1 MGQIYGWKTYDLPER
16 DPELDRAYETAKKDF
31 AELCELKD
39 DLEESVKVLIKKQKE
54 VQFHKETFRTL
65 GASELEILQ
74 FEKRICEQ

>member
-16 DPELDRAYETAKKDF
+16 DPGLDRAYDTAEKDF
-31 AELCELKD
+31 IELCELKD

-54 VQFHKETFRTL
+54 VQVHKETFRSL